1 VKEHC
6 TSLTRQLFST
16 HLTCSRTATISGGIA
31 IQAGF
36 LVSFKQ
42 LVPEHTVSILKG
54 MIRMRVK
61 HFPAL
66 FLLLNT
72 ISGLLIGTETAMFL
86 SWFAFITSWTY
97 LRFYRAQHLLTA
109 STTGGEGPTVK
120 GDASDTFAFAHFFP
134 EPIHTPIAAVSDKIY
149 DVLTAMRICTPFT
162 AEDVESGNEQA
173 IARAEGGLPTLMS
186 NRGSGRREEAER
198 RRALALKALDQRLH
212 AVSSRGSSN
221 SVPTVTVPAPVDRQE
236 GGTGAGASGVS
247 GSVERSTA
255 EESGA

>member
-1 VKEHC
+1 
-6 TSLTRQLFST
+6 
-16 HLTCSRTATISGGIA
+16 
-31 IQAGF
+31 
-36 LVSFKQ
+36 
-42 LVPEHTVSILKG
+42 
-54 MIRMRVK
+54 MRVK

-109 STTGGEGPTVK
+109 SSTGSEGSTVR

-134 EPIHTPIAAVSDKIY
+134 EPIHTPVAAISDKIY
-149 DVLTAMRICTPFT
+149 DILTAMKICTPFT
-162 AEDVESGNEQA
+162 NEDVESGNEQA
-173 IARAEGGLPTLMS
+173 MARAEGGLPTLMS

-212 AVSSRGSSN
+212 AVSSRGSASN
-221 SVPTVTVPAPVDRQE
+221 VPTVTVPAPAATQE
-236 GGTGAGASGVS
+236 NGAITGTPGLS
-247 GSVERSTA
+247 GSEGRTAA
-255 EESGA
+255 EEASV